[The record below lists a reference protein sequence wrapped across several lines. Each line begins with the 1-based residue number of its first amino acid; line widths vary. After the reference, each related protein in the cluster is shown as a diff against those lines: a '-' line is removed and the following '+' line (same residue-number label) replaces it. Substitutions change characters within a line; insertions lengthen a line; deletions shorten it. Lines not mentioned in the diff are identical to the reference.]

1 MIPSSI
7 EVCAG
12 NWNQI
17 PGGLSLLDWL
27 ELTKGRNSVSVFV
40 SDVWS
45 RRKRRDKKTE
55 EMHSY
60 KGRISMSKQS
70 WQRLCNTGWR
80 LCQLLSVSYY
90 SLVFFLVLPFHLWSS
105 KSPSSLFLSFI
116 PACTLMS
123 AFSYVIYSFL
133 FFSFVCICLFLK
145 QTERKTELNDTHSM
159 SLITHYSFGEC
170 RGGGGCFP
178 VEIANFT

>member
-7 EVCAG
+7 EVCVG

-60 KGRISMSKQS
+60 KGRISKSKQS
-70 WQRLCNTGWR
+70 WLRLCNTGWR
-80 LCQLLSVSYY
+80 PCQLLSVSYY
-90 SLVFFLVLPFHLWSS
+90 SPVFFFLYFLSTFHPL
-105 KSPSSLFLSFI
+105 SLLHLCFSLSFLHALSCPHFLLSFI
-116 PACTLMS
+116 LSC
-123 AFSYVIYSFL
+123 SFL
-133 FFSFVCICLFLK
+133 LSVYVYFWSK
-145 QTERKTELNDTHSM
+145 QKVKLS
-159 SLITHYSFGEC
+159 
-170 RGGGGCFP
+170 
-178 VEIANFT
+178 